1 MTAPKRKRG
10 RPKGS
15 RNKLSFDLKAVMSGR
30 MTEKAMLHLE
40 KVLEH
45 PDTPE
50 NVRLKAIELILAYG
64 HGKPQNNTLVGVEAG
79 PNLKELMVRFM
90 APGETMKEVRQSNAK
105 VIEHL
110 DPDNTKRK
118 AY

>member
-1 MTAPKRKRG
+1 MTEAKKRG

-15 RNKLSFDLKAVMSGR
+15 RNKLSFDLKAVMSGK
-30 MTEKAMLHLE
+30 MTEKAMRQLE
-40 KVLEH
+40 RMLED
-45 PDTPE
+45 PDTPA
-50 NVRLKAIELILAYG
+50 NVRLKAVEVILAYG
-64 HGKPQNNTLVGVEAG
+64 HGKPQQNQMVGIEAG

-90 APGETMKEVRQSNAK
+90 APGETMKEIREANSK